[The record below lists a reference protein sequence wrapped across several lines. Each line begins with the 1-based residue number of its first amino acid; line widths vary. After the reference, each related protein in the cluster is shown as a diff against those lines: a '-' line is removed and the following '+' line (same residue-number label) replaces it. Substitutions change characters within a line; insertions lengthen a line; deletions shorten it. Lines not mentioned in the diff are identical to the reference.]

1 MTHALFVSFVL
12 NALAPCFLPA
22 ISVCRFMLQTRN
34 GKRTAKA
41 SVKIAVDMV
50 KEGLLTEQEGL
61 LQINAE
67 RMDFFLFPSID
78 PKSPKNVIALLL
90 SSVFLLSH
98 IISHFVLY

>member
-41 SVKIAVDMV
+41 SVTVAVDRV
-50 KEGLLTEQEGL
+50 KEGMLTEQEAL
-61 LQINAE
+61 LKIKPE
-67 RMDFFLFPSID
+67 MMDFFLFRCRGNSNAARWND
-78 PKSPKNVIALLL
+78 FSCSR
-90 SSVFLLSH
+90 SSKRYGDNLRKWL
-98 IISHFVLY
+98 